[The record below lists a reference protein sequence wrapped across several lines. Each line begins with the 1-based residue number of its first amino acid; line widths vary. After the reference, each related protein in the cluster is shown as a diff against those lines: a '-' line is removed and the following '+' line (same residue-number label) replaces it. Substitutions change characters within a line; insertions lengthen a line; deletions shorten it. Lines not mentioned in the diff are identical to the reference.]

1 MTTKKMFID
10 AVSGQPIDGKKLHF
24 GALVPCGPGQGG
36 KNSRRAIALES
47 LEAAEVVNAST
58 KTKTARTRSAFTVSV
73 RLDRQRGIESLLDA
87 RRGYCVAQADA
98 TVAFRC
104 VNASGLKDQLH
115 TLAQAHGI
123 ACVMVNVDADG
134 AEPDTLETVCD
145 TISGQWKVKTAE
157 LASTDSGVTIAAE
170 VNAADD
176 SDAVLQVVELLRE
189 AVARTA
195 QTWYKWNAEKVTEKA
210 AEMLEKYAT
219 GKANCFRPERNTGKR
234 HHTA

>member
-10 AVSGQPIDGKKLHF
+10 CVSGMPIDGKKLHF

-36 KNSRRAIALES
+36 KGARRAIALES

-58 KTKTARTRSAFTVSV
+58 KTRAAKTKAAFAVSV

-98 TVAFRC
+98 TVAFKC
-104 VNASGLKDQLH
+104 VNASGLKDQLY

-123 ACVMVNVDADG
+123 ASVMVNVDADG
-134 AEPDTLETVCD
+134 ADPGALETVCN

-157 LASTDSGVTIAAE
+157 LAVTENGVTIAAE

-176 SDAVLQVVELLRE
+176 SDIVLQVVELLRE
-189 AVARTA
+189 AVSRTA
-195 QTWYKWNAEKVTEKA
+195 QTWHKWPTEKVAEKA
-210 AEMLEKYAT
+210 AAMLEKYAT

-234 HHTA
+234 HQ